1 VTSDTRFLGQWLR
14 IVSWQ
19 GAGSLMAVGT
29 VALAALAVPPAIFA
43 RYSLM
48 LSIAQAG
55 YAVAF
60 AWINHALFRYARE
73 ERARHGTISGA
84 VGPALRAHAAL
95 IALCALA
102 AVAMGPAVAGLAGLP
117 ASALAWCVAGIAALA
132 AFEMATYAAQA
143 GGRFDG
149 YGPGHALAKAG
160 PFLAVL
166 ACTAVAPDA
175 EYLFAGALAGW
186 LAGLAWTARV
196 SSWGGPARPGTA
208 RRMLAYGWRLPFA
221 SAAGMVVA
229 WFGVW
234 ALQMREGAEVAGI
247 YAWAAA
253 LVAIVAAALIPLS
266 ALLAPGMVDL
276 RLAGD
281 PARLRAAVARAV
293 AVALFVAMVSVP
305 TLLALRPV
313 AAIALPPAYAEA
325 QPLLIVLCA
334 ALPAQLLSYMLS
346 PLLMADETLVG
357 ALTRANVAT
366 ALFLAGGIW
375 SVLPVAGAIG
385 AAAVSV
391 VAVWS
396 LATYGLV
403 LAARLGGDG
412 RDALRRWALLGL
424 VFAFVVPIVALAP
437 PVLALA
443 AASSIGALVVV
454 ARRRGWFR
462 ALAELSVFLPR
473 YRAVERVLGW
483 CAP

>member
-1 VTSDTRFLGQWLR
+1 MSDTRFLGQWLR

-29 VALAALAVPPAIFA
+29 VALAAIAVPPAVFA

-48 LSIAQAG
+48 LSIAQVG

-73 ERARHGTISGA
+73 ERVRHGTISGA
-84 VGPALRAHAAL
+84 VRPALYAHAAL

-102 AVAMGPAVAGLAGLP
+102 AVATGPAVAALAGLP
-117 ASALAWCVAGIAALA
+117 VSALPWCVAGIAALA
-132 AFEMATYAAQA
+132 AFETATYAAQA

-160 PFLAVL
+160 PFVAVL

-175 EYLFAGALAGW
+175 EKLFAGALAGW

-196 SSWGGPARPGTA
+196 SSWAGPARPGTA

-247 YAWAAA
+247 YAWTVA
-253 LVAIVAAALIPLS
+253 LVAIAAAALIPLS

-281 PARLRAAVARAV
+281 PARLRTAVARAV
-293 AVALFVAMVSVP
+293 AVALFVAMLGVP
-305 TLLALRPV
+305 ALLALRFV
-313 AAIALPPAYAEA
+313 AAVALPSAYAEA
-325 QPLLIVLCA
+325 QPLLVLLCA
-334 ALPAQLLSYMLS
+334 ALPAQLLSYLLS

-375 SVLPVAGAIG
+375 ICLPVAGALG
-385 AAAVSV
+385 AAVVSGI
-391 VAVWS
+391 AVWA

-403 LAARLGGDG
+403 LAARLGGDD
-412 RDALRRWALLGL
+412 RVALRRWSWLG
-424 VFAFVVPIVALAP
+424 AFFGIVVPIIALAP
-437 PVLALA
+437 PVVALA
-443 AASSIGALVVV
+443 VASCAGVLVFV
-454 ARRRGWFR
+454 ARHRGWFR
-462 ALAELSVFLPR
+462 ALAELVVFLPR
-473 YRAVERVLGW
+473 HRAVERVLGW
-483 CAP
+483 CAA